1 MDHETIVQLL
11 PWYVNGTLPP
21 HERAA
26 VESELASCPLCAR
39 ELAELQRIHAA
50 MHEIDAD
57 APGPSEFLFSRTLA
71 RIGSE
76 KSRKAPGFSVREW
89 WRGLSAP
96 GKIAALVPAALAI
109 ALVIVAVQQYSQ
121 RGAAVGPT
129 IVTQAETKPYATRE
143 GT

>member
-39 ELAELQRIHAA
+39 ELAELQRVHAA
-50 MHEIDAD
+50 MHEIDVD
-57 APGPSEFLFSRTLA
+57 APGPSESLRSRTLA

-76 KSRKAPGFSVREW
+76 KQAKGFGFAP
-89 WRGLSAP
+89 A
-96 GKIAALVPAALAI
+96 
-109 ALVIVAVQQYSQ
+109 
-121 RGAAVGPT
+121 
-129 IVTQAETKPYATRE
+129 
-143 GT
+143 